1 MSRQAGS
8 SFFDVFGLRLFKA
21 NALTTSS
28 QTIFEDKRRERI
40 QEMRNR
46 FFSISLVFT
55 ITMFALLGAAAVWG
69 TRSTHARSILPQ
81 ATTSPTPVTTCG
93 EVLNQP
99 GEYVLTT
106 NLDCSGATGDYNGVT
121 ITASNVNFHLAGHT
135 IASSDC
141 DTNRNISGIAVAGG
155 LTNVKIDG
163 GAIIGFNDGIVLASS
178 FSQVKGMTVQNAC
191 VFGIAVQGSNNV
203 VQTNVVTGSGSD
215 GIILSPAT
223 RANITSNYSSGNKR
237 AGIAVSDF
245 AYDNTI
251 EKNVLNNNGGTGE
264 GAGVIVF
271 NGTKTMIRYNTA
283 NNNDFAGIRIAS
295 ATNPRNEAGPLTTVM
310 GNTVSGNANVGIW
323 IQANAPLSS
332 VSANTAFGN
341 GDTDLLD
348 EVYSCGTNTW
358 LNNLFMTDLAGGVP
372 DGGPKAGCI
381 Q

>member
-1 MSRQAGS
+1 
-8 SFFDVFGLRLFKA
+8 
-21 NALTTSS
+21 
-28 QTIFEDKRRERI
+28 
-40 QEMRNR
+40 MRNR
-46 FFSISLVFT
+46 IFSTSLVFT
-55 ITMFALLGAAAVWG
+55 ITMFALLGASAALG
-69 TRSTHARSILPQ
+69 ARSTRARSVMPQ
-81 ATTSPTPVTTCG
+81 ATTAPTPVTTCG
-93 EVLNQP
+93 QVLDQP

-106 NLDCSGATGDYNGVT
+106 NLDCSGGAGDYNGVT
-121 ITASNVNFHLAGHT
+121 IMASNVNFHLAGHT

-155 LTNVKIDG
+155 ITNVKIDG

-178 FSQVKGMTVQNAC
+178 FSRVKGMTVQNAC
-191 VFGIAVQGSNNV
+191 VFGIVVQGSNNV
-203 VQTNVVTGSGSD
+203 VQTNAVTGSGSD
-215 GIILSPAT
+215 GIILCPAT
-223 RANITSNYSSGNKR
+223 KAVVSSNYSSGNKR
-237 AGIAVSDF
+237 AGIAVSAF

-271 NGTKTMIRYNTA
+271 NGTKTMIRYNTT

-295 ATNPRNEAGPLTTVM
+295 VTNPNNEAGPLTTVM

-323 IQANAPLSS
+323 IQADAPLSS

-341 GDTDLLD
+341 GDTDMLD
-348 EVYSCGTNTW
+348 EVYSCGTSTW

-381 Q
+381 R

>member
-1 MSRQAGS
+1 
-8 SFFDVFGLRLFKA
+8 
-21 NALTTSS
+21 
-28 QTIFEDKRRERI
+28 
-40 QEMRNR
+40 MRNR
-46 FFSISLVFT
+46 FFSTSLVFT
-55 ITMFALLGAAAVWG
+55 ITMVALLEASAVLG
-69 TRSTHARSILPQ
+69 TCSTQARSISPQ
-81 ATTSPTPVTTCG
+81 ETTAPTPVTTCG
-93 EVLNQP
+93 QVLDQP

-178 FSQVKGMTVQNAC
+178 FSHVKGMTVQNAC
-191 VFGIAVQGSNNV
+191 VFGIVVQGSNNV
-203 VQTNVVTGSGSD
+203 VQTNAVTGSGSD

-223 RANITSNYSSGNKR
+223 KAIISSNYSSGNKR

-271 NGTKTMIRYNTA
+271 NGTKTMIRCNTT

-295 ATNPRNEAGPLTTVM
+295 APNSNNEAGPLTTVM

-332 VSANTAFGN
+332 ISGNTAFGN
-341 GDTDLLD
+341 GDTDMLD

-358 LNNLFMTDLAGGVP
+358 LNNLFKTDLAGGVP